1 MEIVIRATVIYW
13 FLWLV
18 VRGTGKRSLAELTPL
33 EMILTVVIG
42 DFVQQAV
49 TQEDMSITGAG
60 LAVGVFVAWTLTLDA
75 FARRSPRFARVIDG
89 EPVVVLRNGAPLHE
103 RLRAERL
110 TLADLTQ
117 AARIQG
123 FGDLANIDY
132 GILEADGKFSFI
144 PKQ

>member
-60 LAVGVFVAWTLTLDA
+60 LAVGVFVAWTLVLDA
-75 FARRSPRFARVIDG
+75 VARRSDRFARVIDG
-89 EPVVVLRNGAPLHE
+89 DPVIVLRDGIPLHD

-110 TLADLTQ
+110 SLGDLEQ
-117 AARIQG
+117 AARIEG
-123 FGDLANIDY
+123 FGDLADIDF